1 LISLPVATSTL
12 LAQLMAQAPR
22 DRTTVGWFLGKLEE
36 RSFGLL
42 LLVMAVIGLTPGIA
56 SFSGFLL
63 AIPSIQM
70 IMGRE
75 NPSLPAFLVKR
86 TISTPHFTRWVTRI
100 IPPLR
105 SAEALVHPR
114 WQLSPAT
121 TKRVVG
127 IVNLTMAVTITL
139 PFPFA
144 YTIPT
149 LVIVVIAFAYL
160 EEDGL
165 LLAIGYAAALLS
177 LAFSI
182 VQIFA
187 ALKAASFLV
196 GL

>member
-1 LISLPVATSTL
+1 
-12 LAQLMAQAPR
+12 MADAPQ
-22 DRTTVGWFLGKLEE
+22 DRTTVVWFSSQLHE

-42 LLVMAVIGLTPGIA
+42 VLVMAIIGLTPGIA

-70 IMGRE
+70 IMGRDS
-75 NPSLPAFLVKR
+75 PALPAFLGQR
-86 TISTPHFTRWVTRI
+86 AISTPHFTRWVARI

-105 SAEALVHPR
+105 YAETLVHPR
-114 WQLSPAT
+114 WQMGAAT

-127 IVNLTMAVTITL
+127 IVNLVMAATITL

-149 LVIVVIAFAYL
+149 LVIALIAFAYL

-165 LLAIGYAAALLS
+165 LLAVGYLAALLS

-182 VQIFA
+182 AQVLA
-187 ALKAASFLV
+187 AFKAVSFLI
-196 GL
+196 GF

>member
-1 LISLPVATSTL
+1 
-12 LAQLMAQAPR
+12 MAEAPP
-22 DRTTVGWFLGKLEE
+22 DRTTVGWFLSKLEE

-42 LLVMAVIGLTPGIA
+42 VLVMAIIGLTPGIA

-63 AIPSIQM
+63 AIPAIQM

-75 NPSLPAFLVKR
+75 SPTLPAFLSKR
-86 TISTPHFTRWVTRI
+86 AISTPHFAKWVARI
-100 IPPLR
+100 VPPLR
-105 SAEALVHPR
+105 HAEALVHPR
-114 WQLSPAT
+114 WQLSPTT
-121 TKRVVG
+121 TKRMVG
-127 IVNLTMAVTITL
+127 IVCLIMAATITL

-165 LLAIGYAAALLS
+165 LLALGYAAALLS

-182 VQIFA
+182 VQILT
-187 ALKAASFLV
+187 ALKAVSFIA